1 MQLGTNVLINYILIF
16 FILFLFL
23 VLTRRLANKTEDKS
37 YFVMLKSQKTLN
49 LSLSFYASGMGLWI
63 IASPAEVGWYG
74 LGFDVIG
81 YAISAATPFVLLY
94 FVGPRIVQTVPDK
107 ATLPQYISQQY
118 GNFAQVFVSIIAPIY
133 MSAFLIAEFASIN
146 FLFPEIA
153 ETSGLIVCTAIAV
166 VTFLYLNLSGFK
178 ASLVTDRF
186 QGISIIALLIIVL
199 VLWISQNGISI
210 IIEASYDGGLNTFT
224 FASFKS
230 ALAVILAVT
239 AAEIFSQGYWQR
251 TYSAIDENV
260 IKKSSI
266 YAGLGCF
273 ITVLVLGIA
282 GSSGAGFGIENPSL
296 SFIQQIEFNTFSR
309 ILVIVLCT
317 MLVASSIDTLQ
328 SAISSTM
335 ALDLVKRGVSEA
347 KIITLIITF
356 GSLGLSFYVTNIF
369 SVFLFADLLA
379 VCLVF
384 PAFYKIKSRKTSQ
397 GIVIPTSLGFVS
409 SVLYRFYFIDLDLNP
424 GGIFIPTDLYGLAD
438 LNTFAIALLS
448 SMVITLVADKAIK

>member
-1 MQLGTNVLINYILIF
+1 VQLGTNVLINYILIF

-118 GNFAQVFVSIIAPIY
+118 GNFAQVFVSIIATIY

-146 FLFPEIA
+146 FLFPEISK
-153 ETSGLIVCTAIAV
+153 TSGLIVCIAIAV

-186 QGISIIALLIIVL
+186 QGVSIIALLIIVL
-199 VLWISQNGISI
+199 VLWISQNGIGNI
-210 IIEASYDGGLNTFT
+210 IQASYDGGLNTFT

-251 TYSAIDENV
+251 TYSAIDESV

-273 ITVLVLGIA
+273 VTVLILGIA
-282 GSSGAGFGIENPSL
+282 GSAGAGFGIENPSL

-438 LNTFAIALLS
+438 LNTFGVGFIFS
-448 SMVITLVADKAIK
+448 IIGTLAYNRIK

>member
-1 MQLGTNVLINYILIF
+1 
-16 FILFLFL
+16 
-23 VLTRRLANKTEDKS
+23 
-37 YFVMLKSQKTLN
+37 
-49 LSLSFYASGMGLWI
+49 
-63 IASPAEVGWYG
+63 
-74 LGFDVIG
+74 
-81 YAISAATPFVLLY
+81 
-94 FVGPRIVQTVPDK
+94 
-107 ATLPQYISQQY
+107 
-118 GNFAQVFVSIIAPIY
+118 
-133 MSAFLIAEFASIN
+133 
-146 FLFPEIA
+146 
-153 ETSGLIVCTAIAV
+153 V
-166 VTFLYLNLSGFK
+166 V
-178 ASLVTDRF
+178 
-186 QGISIIALLIIVL
+186 VL
-199 VLWISQNGISI
+199 VLWISQNGISNI
-210 IIEASYDGGLNTFT
+210 IQASYDGGLNTFT

-273 ITVLVLGIA
+273 VTVLILGIA
-282 GSSGAGFGIENPSL
+282 GSAGAGFGIENPSL
-296 SFIQQIEFNTFSR
+296 SFIQQIELNTLSR
-309 ILVIVLCT
+309 ILVIGLCT

-335 ALDLVKRGVSEA
+335 ALDLVKKGVSEA
-347 KIITLIITF
+347 KIITLIVTF

-438 LNTFAIALLS
+438 LNTFGVGFIFS
-448 SMVITLVADKAIK
+448 IIGTLAYNRIK

>member
-81 YAISAATPFVLLY
+81 YAISAATPFMLLY

-118 GNFAQVFVSIIAPIY
+118 GNFAQVFVSIIATIY

-146 FLFPEIA
+146 FLFPEISK
-153 ETSGLIVCTAIAV
+153 TSGLIVCTAIAV

-199 VLWISQNGISI
+199 VLWISQNGIGNI
-210 IIEASYDGGLNTFT
+210 IQASYDGGLNTFT

-282 GSSGAGFGIENPSL
+282 GSAGAGFGIENPSL

-347 KIITLIITF
+347 KVITLIITF

-438 LNTFAIALLS
+438 LNTFGVGFIFS
-448 SMVITLVADKAIK
+448 IIGTLAYNRIK

>member
-118 GNFAQVFVSIIAPIY
+118 GNFAQVFVSIIATIY

-146 FLFPEIA
+146 FLFPEISG
-153 ETSGLIVCTAIAV
+153 TSGLIVCTAIAV

-199 VLWISQNGISI
+199 VLWISQNGISN

-273 ITVLVLGIA
+273 VTVLILGIA
-282 GSSGAGFGIENPSL
+282 GSAGAGFGIENPSL

-438 LNTFAIALLS
+438 LNTFGVGFIFS
-448 SMVITLVADKAIK
+448 IIGTLAYNRIK

>member
-23 VLTRRLANKTEDKS
+23 VLTRRLANKTEDNS
-37 YFVMLKSQKTLN
+37 YFVMLKSQKTFN

-118 GNFAQVFVSIIAPIY
+118 GNFAQVFVSIIATIY

-146 FLFPEIA
+146 FLFPEISK
-153 ETSGLIVCTAIAV
+153 TSGLIVCTAIAV

-178 ASLVTDRF
+178 ASLITDRF

-199 VLWISQNGISI
+199 VLWISQNGIGNI
-210 IIEASYDGGLNTFT
+210 IQASYDGGLNTFT

-273 ITVLVLGIA
+273 VTVLILGIA
-282 GSSGAGFGIENPSL
+282 GSAGAGFGIENPSL

-397 GIVIPTSLGFVS
+397 GIVIPTSLGFVA

-438 LNTFAIALLS
+438 LNTFGIGFIFS
-448 SMVITLVADKAIK
+448 IIGTLAYNRIK

>member
-37 YFVMLKSQKTLN
+37 YFVMLKSQKTFN

-118 GNFAQVFVSIIAPIY
+118 GNFAQVFVSIIATIY

-146 FLFPEIA
+146 FLFPEISK
-153 ETSGLIVCTAIAV
+153 TSGLIVCTAIAV

-199 VLWISQNGISI
+199 VLWISQNGIGNI
-210 IIEASYDGGLNTFT
+210 IQASYDGGLNTFT

-273 ITVLVLGIA
+273 VTVLILGIA
-282 GSSGAGFGIENPSL
+282 GSAGAGFGIENPSL

-438 LNTFAIALLS
+438 LNTFGVGFIFS
-448 SMVITLVADKAIK
+448 IIGTLAYNRIK

>member
-118 GNFAQVFVSIIAPIY
+118 GNFAQVFVSIIATIY

-146 FLFPEIA
+146 FLFPEISK
-153 ETSGLIVCTAIAV
+153 TSGLIVCTAIAV

-199 VLWISQNGISI
+199 VLWISQNGISN

-273 ITVLVLGIA
+273 VTVLILGIA
-282 GSSGAGFGIENPSL
+282 GSAGAGFGIENPSL

-438 LNTFAIALLS
+438 LNTFGVGFIFS
-448 SMVITLVADKAIK
+448 IIGTLAYNRIK

>member
-37 YFVMLKSQKTLN
+37 YFVMLKSQKTFN

-118 GNFAQVFVSIIAPIY
+118 GNFAQVFVSIIATIY

-153 ETSGLIVCTAIAV
+153 DTSGLIVCTAIAV

-199 VLWISQNGISI
+199 VLWISQNGISN

-282 GSSGAGFGIENPSL
+282 GSAGAGFGIENPSL

-438 LNTFAIALLS
+438 LNTFGVGFIFS
-448 SMVITLVADKAIK
+448 IIGTLAYNRIK

>member
-23 VLTRRLANKTEDKS
+23 LLTRRLANKTEDKS
-37 YFVMLKSQKTLN
+37 YFVMLKSQKTFN

-118 GNFAQVFVSIIAPIY
+118 GNFAQVFVSIIATIY

-146 FLFPEIA
+146 FLFPEISK
-153 ETSGLIVCTAIAV
+153 TSGLIVCTAIAV

-199 VLWISQNGISI
+199 VLWISQNGIGNI
-210 IIEASYDGGLNTFT
+210 IQASYDGGLNTFT

-282 GSSGAGFGIENPSL
+282 GSAGAGFGIENPSL

-438 LNTFAIALLS
+438 LNTFGVGFIFS
-448 SMVITLVADKAIK
+448 IIGTLAYNRIK

>member
-118 GNFAQVFVSIIAPIY
+118 GNFAQVFVSIIATIY

-146 FLFPEIA
+146 FLFPEISK
-153 ETSGLIVCTAIAV
+153 TSGLIVCTAIAV

-178 ASLVTDRF
+178 ASLITDRF

-199 VLWISQNGISI
+199 VLWISQNGIGNI
-210 IIEASYDGGLNTFT
+210 IQASYDGGLNTFT

-282 GSSGAGFGIENPSL
+282 GSAGAGFGIENPSL

-397 GIVIPTSLGFVS
+397 GIVIPTSLGFVA

-438 LNTFAIALLS
+438 LNTFGVGFIFS
-448 SMVITLVADKAIK
+448 IIGTLAYNRIK

>member
-118 GNFAQVFVSIIAPIY
+118 GNFAQVFVSIIATIY

-146 FLFPEIA
+146 FLFPEISK
-153 ETSGLIVCTAIAV
+153 TSGLIVCTAIAV

-199 VLWISQNGISI
+199 VLWISQNGISN

-282 GSSGAGFGIENPSL
+282 GSAGAGFGIENPSL

-438 LNTFAIALLS
+438 LNTFGVGFIFS
-448 SMVITLVADKAIK
+448 IIGTLAYNRIK

>member
-23 VLTRRLANKTEDKS
+23 VLTRRMANKTEDNS
-37 YFVMLKSQKTLN
+37 YFVMLKSQKILN

-118 GNFAQVFVSIIAPIY
+118 GNFAQVFVSIIATIY

-153 ETSGLIVCTAIAV
+153 DTSGLIVCTAIAV

-199 VLWISQNGISI
+199 VLWISQNGISN

-438 LNTFAIALLS
+438 LNTFGVGFIFS
-448 SMVITLVADKAIK
+448 IIGTLAYNRIK

>member
-23 VLTRRLANKTEDKS
+23 VLTRRLANKTEDNS
-37 YFVMLKSQKTLN
+37 YFVMLKSQKTFN

-81 YAISAATPFVLLY
+81 YAISAATPFMLLY

-118 GNFAQVFVSIIAPIY
+118 GNFAQVFVSIIATIY

-146 FLFPEIA
+146 FLFPEISK
-153 ETSGLIVCTAIAV
+153 TSGLIVCAAIAI

-178 ASLVTDRF
+178 ASLITDRF
-186 QGISIIALLIIVL
+186 QGISIIALLMVVL
-199 VLWISQNGISI
+199 VLWISQNGISNI
-210 IIEASYDGGLNTFT
+210 IRASYDGGLNTFT

-273 ITVLVLGIA
+273 VTVLILGIA
-282 GSSGAGFGIENPSL
+282 GSAGAGFGIENPSL
-296 SFIQQIEFNTFSR
+296 SFIQQIELNTLSR
-309 ILVIVLCT
+309 ILVIGLCT

-438 LNTFAIALLS
+438 LNTFGVGFIFS
-448 SMVITLVADKAIK
+448 IIGTLAYNRIK

>member
-118 GNFAQVFVSIIAPIY
+118 GNFAQVFVSIIATIY

-146 FLFPEIA
+146 FLFPEIS

-199 VLWISQNGISI
+199 VLWISQNGIGNI
-210 IIEASYDGGLNTFT
+210 IQASYDGGLNTFT

-282 GSSGAGFGIENPSL
+282 GSAGAGFGIENPSL

-438 LNTFAIALLS
+438 LNTFGVGFIFS
-448 SMVITLVADKAIK
+448 IIGTLAYNRIK

>member
-23 VLTRRLANKTEDKS
+23 VLTRRLANKTEDMS
-37 YFVMLKSQKTLN
+37 YFVMLKSQKTFN

-118 GNFAQVFVSIIAPIY
+118 GNFAQVFVSIIATIY

-146 FLFPEIA
+146 FLFPEISK
-153 ETSGLIVCTAIAV
+153 TSGLIVCTAIAV

-178 ASLVTDRF
+178 ASLITDRF

-199 VLWISQNGISI
+199 VLWISQNGIGNI
-210 IIEASYDGGLNTFT
+210 IQASYDGGLNTFT

-266 YAGLGCF
+266 YSGLGCF
-273 ITVLVLGIA
+273 VTVLILGIA
-282 GSSGAGFGIENPSL
+282 GSAGAGFGIENPSL
-296 SFIQQIEFNTFSR
+296 SFIQQIQFNTFSR

-397 GIVIPTSLGFVS
+397 GIVIPTSLGFVA

-438 LNTFAIALLS
+438 LNTFGIGFIFS
-448 SMVITLVADKAIK
+448 IIGTLAYNRIK

>member
-37 YFVMLKSQKTLN
+37 YFVMLKSQKTFN

-118 GNFAQVFVSIIAPIY
+118 GNFAQVFVSIIATIY

-146 FLFPEIA
+146 FLFPEISK
-153 ETSGLIVCTAIAV
+153 TSGLIVCTAIAV

-199 VLWISQNGISI
+199 VLWISQNGISN

-282 GSSGAGFGIENPSL
+282 GSAGAGFGIENPSL

-438 LNTFAIALLS
+438 LNTFGVGFIFS
-448 SMVITLVADKAIK
+448 IIGTLAYNRIK

>member
-23 VLTRRLANKTEDKS
+23 VLTRRLANKTEDDS
-37 YFVMLKSQKTLN
+37 YFVMLKSQKTFN

-94 FVGPRIVQTVPDK
+94 YVGPRIVQTVPDK

-118 GNFAQVFVSIIAPIY
+118 GNFAQVFVSIIATIY
-133 MSAFLIAEFASIN
+133 ISAFLIAEFASIN
-146 FLFPEIA
+146 FLFPEISK
-153 ETSGLIVCTAIAV
+153 TSGLIVCTAIAV

-199 VLWISQNGISI
+199 VLWISQNGIGNI
-210 IIEASYDGGLNTFT
+210 IQASYDGGLNTFT

-260 IKKSSI
+260 IKKSSS

-273 ITVLVLGIA
+273 VTVLILGIA
-282 GSSGAGFGIENPSL
+282 GSAGAGFGIENPSL

-397 GIVIPTSLGFVS
+397 GIVIPTSLGFVA

-438 LNTFAIALLS
+438 LNTFGVGFIFS
-448 SMVITLVADKAIK
+448 IIGTLAYNRIK

>member
-37 YFVMLKSQKTLN
+37 YFVMLKSQKTFN

-118 GNFAQVFVSIIAPIY
+118 GNFAQVFVSIIATIY

-153 ETSGLIVCTAIAV
+153 DTSGLIVCTAIAV

-199 VLWISQNGISI
+199 VLWISQNGISN

-273 ITVLVLGIA
+273 VTVLVLGIA
-282 GSSGAGFGIENPSL
+282 GSAGAGFGIENPSL

-438 LNTFAIALLS
+438 LNTFGVGFIFS
-448 SMVITLVADKAIK
+448 IIGTLAYNRIK

>member
-118 GNFAQVFVSIIAPIY
+118 GNFAQVFVSIIATIY

-199 VLWISQNGISI
+199 FLWISQNGINNI
-210 IIEASYDGGLNTFT
+210 MEASYDGGLNTFT

-273 ITVLVLGIA
+273 VTVLILGIA
-282 GSSGAGFGIENPSL
+282 GSAGAGFGIENPSL

-424 GGIFIPTDLYGLAD
+424 GGIFIPTDLSGLAD
-438 LNTFAIALLS
+438 LNTFGVGFIFS
-448 SMVITLVADKAIK
+448 IIGTLAYNRIK

>member
-74 LGFDVIG
+74 LGFDVVG

-118 GNFAQVFVSIIAPIY
+118 GNFAQVFVSIIATIY

-153 ETSGLIVCTAIAV
+153 DTSGLIVCTAIAV

-199 VLWISQNGISI
+199 VLWISQNGISN

-282 GSSGAGFGIENPSL
+282 GSAGAGFGIENPSL

-438 LNTFAIALLS
+438 LNTFGVGFIFS
-448 SMVITLVADKAIK
+448 IIGTLAYNRIK

>member
-118 GNFAQVFVSIIAPIY
+118 GNFAQVFVSIIATIY

-146 FLFPEIA
+146 FLFPEISK
-153 ETSGLIVCTAIAV
+153 TSGLIVCIAIAV

-186 QGISIIALLIIVL
+186 QGVSIIALLIIVL
-199 VLWISQNGISI
+199 VLWISQNGIGNI
-210 IIEASYDGGLNTFT
+210 IQASYDGGLNTFT

-282 GSSGAGFGIENPSL
+282 GSAGAGFGIENPSL

-438 LNTFAIALLS
+438 LNTFGVGFIFS
-448 SMVITLVADKAIK
+448 IIGTLAYNRIK

>member
-23 VLTRRLANKTEDKS
+23 FLTRRLANKTEDKS
-37 YFVMLKSQKTLN
+37 YFVMLKSQKTFN

-94 FVGPRIVQTVPDK
+94 SVGPRIVQTVPDK
-107 ATLPQYISQQY
+107 STLPQYISQQY
-118 GNFAQVFVSIIAPIY
+118 GNFAQVFVSIIATIY

-146 FLFPEIA
+146 FLFPEISK
-153 ETSGLIVCTAIAV
+153 TSGLIVCIAIAV

-186 QGISIIALLIIVL
+186 QGVSIIALLIIVL
-199 VLWISQNGISI
+199 VLWISQNGIGNI
-210 IIEASYDGGLNTFT
+210 IQASYDGGLNTFT

-273 ITVLVLGIA
+273 VTVLILGIA
-282 GSSGAGFGIENPSL
+282 GSAGAGFGIENPSL

-438 LNTFAIALLS
+438 LNTFGVGFIFS
-448 SMVITLVADKAIK
+448 IIGTLAYNRIK

>member
-23 VLTRRLANKTEDKS
+23 VLTRRLANKTEDNS

-118 GNFAQVFVSIIAPIY
+118 GNFAQVFVSIIATIY

-178 ASLVTDRF
+178 ASLITDRF

-199 VLWISQNGISI
+199 VLWISQNGIGNI
-210 IIEASYDGGLNTFT
+210 IQASYDGGLNTFT

-273 ITVLVLGIA
+273 VTVLILGIA
-282 GSSGAGFGIENPSL
+282 GSAGAGFGIENPSL

-397 GIVIPTSLGFVS
+397 GIVIPTSLGFVA

-424 GGIFIPTDLYGLAD
+424 GGIFVPTDLYGLAD
-438 LNTFAIALLS
+438 LNTFGVGFIFS
-448 SMVITLVADKAIK
+448 IIGTLAYNRIK

>member
-118 GNFAQVFVSIIAPIY
+118 GNFAQVFVSIIATIY

-153 ETSGLIVCTAIAV
+153 DTSGLIVCTAIAV

-199 VLWISQNGISI
+199 VLWISQNGIGNI
-210 IIEASYDGGLNTFT
+210 IQASYDGGLNTFT

-282 GSSGAGFGIENPSL
+282 GSAGAGFGIENPSL

-438 LNTFAIALLS
+438 LNTFGVGFIFS
-448 SMVITLVADKAIK
+448 IIGTLAYNRIK

>member
-37 YFVMLKSQKTLN
+37 YFVMLKSQKTFN

-118 GNFAQVFVSIIAPIY
+118 GNFAQVFVSIIATIY

-146 FLFPEIA
+146 FLFPEISK
-153 ETSGLIVCTAIAV
+153 TSGLIVCTAIAV

-178 ASLVTDRF
+178 ASLITDRF

-199 VLWISQNGISI
+199 VLWISQNGIGNI
-210 IIEASYDGGLNTFT
+210 IQASYDGGLNTFT

-273 ITVLVLGIA
+273 VTVLILGIA
-282 GSSGAGFGIENPSL
+282 GSAGAGFGIENPSL

-397 GIVIPTSLGFVS
+397 GIVIPTSLGFVA

-438 LNTFAIALLS
+438 LNTFGIGFIFS
-448 SMVITLVADKAIK
+448 IIGTLAYNRIK

>member
-118 GNFAQVFVSIIAPIY
+118 GNFAQVFVSIIATIY

-146 FLFPEIA
+146 FLFPEIS

-199 VLWISQNGISI
+199 VLWISQNGIGN

-282 GSSGAGFGIENPSL
+282 GSAGAGFGIENPSL

-438 LNTFAIALLS
+438 LNTFGVGFIFS
-448 SMVITLVADKAIK
+448 IIGTLAYNRIK

>member
-118 GNFAQVFVSIIAPIY
+118 GNFAQVFVSIIATIY

-146 FLFPEIA
+146 FLFPEISK
-153 ETSGLIVCTAIAV
+153 TSGLIVCTAIAV

-186 QGISIIALLIIVL
+186 QGVSIIALLIIVL
-199 VLWISQNGISI
+199 VLWISQNGIGNI
-210 IIEASYDGGLNTFT
+210 IQASYDGGLNTFT

-282 GSSGAGFGIENPSL
+282 GSAGAGFGIENPSL

-438 LNTFAIALLS
+438 LNTFGVGFIFS
-448 SMVITLVADKAIK
+448 IIGTLAYNRIK

>member
-37 YFVMLKSQKTLN
+37 YFVMLKSQKTLT

-118 GNFAQVFVSIIAPIY
+118 GNFAQVFVSIIATIY

-146 FLFPEIA
+146 FLFPEIS

-178 ASLVTDRF
+178 ASLFTDLF
-186 QGISIIALLIIVL
+186 QGLSIIGLLIIVL
-199 VLWISQNGISI
+199 VLWISQNGIDNI
-210 IIEASYDGGLNTFT
+210 IQASYDGGLNTFT

-273 ITVLVLGIA
+273 VTVLILGIA
-282 GSSGAGFGIENPSL
+282 GSAGAGFGIENPSL
-296 SFIQQIEFNTFSR
+296 SFIQQIELNTLSR
-309 ILVIVLCT
+309 ILVIGLCT

-335 ALDLVKRGVSEA
+335 ALDVVKRGVSEA

-438 LNTFAIALLS
+438 LNTFGVGFIFS
-448 SMVITLVADKAIK
+448 IIGTLAYNRIK

>member
-118 GNFAQVFVSIIAPIY
+118 GNFAQVFVSIIATIY

-153 ETSGLIVCTAIAV
+153 DTSGLIVCTAIAV

-199 VLWISQNGISI
+199 VLWISQNGISN

-282 GSSGAGFGIENPSL
+282 GSAGAGFGIENPSL

-409 SVLYRFYFIDLDLNP
+409 SVMYRFYFIDLDLNP

-438 LNTFAIALLS
+438 LNTFGVGFIFS
-448 SMVITLVADKAIK
+448 IIGTLAYNRIK

>member
-118 GNFAQVFVSIIAPIY
+118 GNFAQVFVSIIATIY

-146 FLFPEIA
+146 FLFPEISK
-153 ETSGLIVCTAIAV
+153 TSGLIVCTAIAV

-186 QGISIIALLIIVL
+186 QGVSIIALLIIVL
-199 VLWISQNGISI
+199 VLWISQNGIGNI
-210 IIEASYDGGLNTFT
+210 IQASYDGGLNTFT

-273 ITVLVLGIA
+273 VTVLVLGIA
-282 GSSGAGFGIENPSL
+282 GSAGAGFGIENPSL

-438 LNTFAIALLS
+438 LNTFGVGFIFS
-448 SMVITLVADKAIK
+448 IIGTLAYNRIK

>member
-118 GNFAQVFVSIIAPIY
+118 GNFAQVFVSIIATIY

-146 FLFPEIA
+146 FLFPEISK
-153 ETSGLIVCTAIAV
+153 TSGLIVCIAIAV

-186 QGISIIALLIIVL
+186 QGVSIIALLIIVL
-199 VLWISQNGISI
+199 VLWISQNGIGNI
-210 IIEASYDGGLNTFT
+210 IQASYDGGLNTFT

-251 TYSAIDENV
+251 TYSAIHENV

-273 ITVLVLGIA
+273 VTVLILGIA
-282 GSSGAGFGIENPSL
+282 GSAGAGFGIENPSL

-438 LNTFAIALLS
+438 LNTFGVGFIFS
-448 SMVITLVADKAIK
+448 IIGTLAYNRIK

>member
-1 MQLGTNVLINYILIF
+1 M
-16 FILFLFL
+16 
-23 VLTRRLANKTEDKS
+23 
-37 YFVMLKSQKTLN
+37 
-49 LSLSFYASGMGLWI
+49 
-63 IASPAEVGWYG
+63 
-74 LGFDVIG
+74 
-81 YAISAATPFVLLY
+81 LLY
-94 FVGPRIVQTVPDK
+94 YVGPRIVQTVPDK

-118 GNFAQVFVSIIAPIY
+118 GNFAQVFVSIIATIY

-146 FLFPEIA
+146 FLFPEISK
-153 ETSGLIVCTAIAV
+153 TSGLIVCAAIAI

-178 ASLVTDRF
+178 ASLITDRF
-186 QGISIIALLIIVL
+186 QGMSIIALLVVVL
-199 VLWISQNGISI
+199 VLWISQNGISNI
-210 IIEASYDGGLNTFT
+210 IRASYDGGLNTFT

-273 ITVLVLGIA
+273 VTVLILGIA
-282 GSSGAGFGIENPSL
+282 GSAGAGFGIENPSL
-296 SFIQQIEFNTFSR
+296 SFIQQIELNTLSR
-309 ILVIVLCT
+309 ILVIGLCT

-438 LNTFAIALLS
+438 LNTFGVGFIFS
-448 SMVITLVADKAIK
+448 IIGTLAYNRIK

>member
-118 GNFAQVFVSIIAPIY
+118 GNFAQVFVSIIATIY

-146 FLFPEIA
+146 FLFPEISK
-153 ETSGLIVCTAIAV
+153 TSGLIVCTAIAV

-199 VLWISQNGISI
+199 VLWISQNGIGNI
-210 IIEASYDGGLNTFT
+210 IQASYDGGLNTFT

-282 GSSGAGFGIENPSL
+282 GSAGAGFGIENPSL

-424 GGIFIPTDLYGLAD
+424 GWIFIPTDLYGLAD
-438 LNTFAIALLS
+438 LNTFGVGFIFS
-448 SMVITLVADKAIK
+448 IIGTLAYNRIK

>member
-118 GNFAQVFVSIIAPIY
+118 GNFAQVFVSIIATIY

-146 FLFPEIA
+146 FLFPEISK
-153 ETSGLIVCTAIAV
+153 TSGLIVCIAIAV

-186 QGISIIALLIIVL
+186 QGVSIIALLIIVL
-199 VLWISQNGISI
+199 VLWISQNGIGNI
-210 IIEASYDGGLNTFT
+210 IQASYDGGLNTFT

-266 YAGLGCF
+266 YAGMGCF
-273 ITVLVLGIA
+273 VTVLILGIA
-282 GSSGAGFGIENPSL
+282 GSAGAGFGIENPSL

-356 GSLGLSFYVTNIF
+356 SSLGLSFYVTNIF

-438 LNTFAIALLS
+438 LNTFGVGFIFS
-448 SMVITLVADKAIK
+448 IIGTLAYNRIK

>member
-81 YAISAATPFVLLY
+81 YAISASTPFVLLY

-118 GNFAQVFVSIIAPIY
+118 GNFAQVFVSIIATIY

-146 FLFPEIA
+146 FLFPEISK
-153 ETSGLIVCTAIAV
+153 TSGLIVCIAIAV

-186 QGISIIALLIIVL
+186 QGVSIIALLIIVL
-199 VLWISQNGISI
+199 VLWISQNGIGNI
-210 IIEASYDGGLNTFT
+210 IQASYDGGLNTFT

-273 ITVLVLGIA
+273 VTVLILGIA
-282 GSSGAGFGIENPSL
+282 GSAGAGFGIENPSL

-438 LNTFAIALLS
+438 LNTFGVGFIFS
-448 SMVITLVADKAIK
+448 IIGTLAYNRIK